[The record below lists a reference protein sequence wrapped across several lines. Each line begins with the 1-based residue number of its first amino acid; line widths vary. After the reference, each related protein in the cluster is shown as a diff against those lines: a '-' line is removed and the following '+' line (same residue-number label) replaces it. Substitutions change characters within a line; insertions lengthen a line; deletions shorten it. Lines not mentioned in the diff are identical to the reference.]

1 MRTLSDVRS
10 HRIDAPALPLPYFSS
25 AVSAGF
31 PSPADDYLDAD
42 LDLNTLLVAHPAAT
56 YYLRVEGASMI
67 GAGIHNGD
75 IVIVD
80 RSLTPKN
87 EDIVIAVLD
96 GELTIKRLHTAKGVL
111 TLVPENSA
119 FQPITITSHQD
130 FIIWGVVTGCVR
142 QFKR

>member
-1 MRTLSDVRS
+1 MRTLSDVRA

-75 IVIVD
+75 IVI
-80 RSLTPKN
+80 
-87 EDIVIAVLD
+87 AVLD
-96 GELTIKRLHTAKGVL
+96 GELTIKRLHTAKGVI